1 MKDEVKKALEVLSA
15 ATANC
20 KHGDRHI
27 VILDRGWIFVGDLSR
42 EDNVC
47 TLANPINVRRW
58 QGGFG
63 KLTEGANS
71 AQAVLDKCDS
81 VIRFDASAIKFVVPI
96 SETWENE

>member
-1 MKDEVKKALEVLSA
+1 MKDEVRKALDTLAA
-15 ATANC
+15 ATADC

-27 VILDRGWIFVGDLSR
+27 CVLDRGWIFVGNLTR

-47 TLANPINVRRW
+47 TISNPINVRRW

-63 KLTEGANS
+63 KITEGAKT
-71 AQAVLDKCDS
+71 AQAVLDKCES

-96 SETWENE
+96 SETWDNE